1 MIEVTVTLMVDVPN
15 EAIAALPGYAGAMPD
30 DLPVDG
36 LTLHLED
43 ARERALSLV
52 WALLPQDIRSEAKP
66 TLFGHV
72 KWQALPSAVVY
83 D

>member
-1 MIEVTVTLMVDVPN
+1 MIEVTVTLTVDVPG

-43 ARERALSLV
+43 ARQRALLGV
-52 WALLPQDIRSEAKP
+52 WALLPMELRAKADP
-66 TLFGHV
+66 IDSSVSWRTV
-72 KWQALPSAVVY
+72 ESVVY